1 MTNRYNSWTALLSYN
16 SNFSSLHSNNYQ
28 IQTIFFLKK
37 RLKFVFYR
45 CAFLLLFCWNTR
57 VFIDPKKKT
66 FQAICNGNWP
76 MKNRLPFEEA
86 VQVRKKIVR
95 AKAGATRINL
105 TGEREMLI
113 TADSQVYLMTP
124 IHLEKNGSRWNIERE
139 IDWHSQVQSYEIHW
153 NSHGKSVD

>member
-57 VFIDPKKKT
+57 VFIDPKKKHSKR
-66 FQAICNGNWP
+66 FAMVIGRW
-76 MKNRLPFEEA
+76 KIDYHS
-86 VQVRKKIVR
+86 KKQFRSEKKMVR